1 MAAPTNSS
9 GLYLVLEPGE
19 GARERLAAALTAAPA
34 QAVLVRPR
42 IGGPGDLDAVRA
54 LVEQIQRQGCAALI
68 EDDARMARTLRA
80 DGVHLT
86 WNAEIGKRYAE
97 ARDVLGNRYIVGV
110 MAGASRHDAMEL
122 AEAGADYIGF
132 GLGDAP
138 DEAATARELRLEYV
152 AWWAEIF
159 EIPCVGFDVDN
170 AAEAAEL
177 IQAGADFVGLHLRN
191 GSAPGAAADL
201 VRATLA
207 LADGRNRGD
216 T

>member
-1 MAAPTNSS
+1 M
-9 GLYLVLEPGE
+9 LEPGE
-19 GARERLAAALTAAPA
+19 GARERLAAALSAGHVE
-34 QAVLVRPR
+34 AVLVRPR
-42 IGGPGDLDAVRA
+42 NGGAGELDAVRA

-68 EDDARMARTLRA
+68 ENDSRLARTLRA

-86 WNAEIGKRYAE
+86 WDGEIGKRYAE
-97 ARDVLGNRYIVGV
+97 ARDILGTRYIVGA

-122 AEAGADYIGF
+122 AEAGADYLGF
-132 GLGDAP
+132 GLGGEP
-138 DEAATARELRLEYV
+138 DGAEAARELRLEQV

-159 EIPCVGFDVDN
+159 EIPCVGFDLDN

-177 IQAGADFVGLHLRN
+177 MQAGADFVGLHLRN
-191 GSAPGAAADL
+191 GSAPGAASDL

-207 LADGRNRGD
+207 LAGGRNRGD